1 MTTRHQRAMAL
12 RMPIMVSGK
21 ARFEDKRR
29 DLRRKRAT
37 ATTLAEYVALSDERG
52 PGRIGGC
59 TGSTPERKAAL
70 WDRLIAA
77 CDGIERIPG
86 LHPIGGEK

>member
-1 MTTRHQRAMAL
+1 MAE

-37 ATTLAEYVALSDERG
+37 ATTLAEYAALSDRGPGGNGLVALS
-52 PGRIGGC
+52 
-59 TGSTPERKAAL
+59 PERKVAL

-77 CDGIERIPG
+77 SDGLERIPVT
-86 LHPIGGEK
+86 HPIGGEK

>member
-1 MTTRHQRAMAL
+1 MTTPHQRAMAL
-12 RMPIMVSGK
+12 RMPVMVSGK

-37 ATTLAEYVALSDERG
+37 ATTLAEYAALSDRG
-52 PGRIGGC
+52 PGRIGSGV
-59 TGSTPERKAAL
+59 GSSPERKAAL

-77 CDGIERIPG
+77 SDGLERI
-86 LHPIGGEK
+86 LDIHPIGGEK